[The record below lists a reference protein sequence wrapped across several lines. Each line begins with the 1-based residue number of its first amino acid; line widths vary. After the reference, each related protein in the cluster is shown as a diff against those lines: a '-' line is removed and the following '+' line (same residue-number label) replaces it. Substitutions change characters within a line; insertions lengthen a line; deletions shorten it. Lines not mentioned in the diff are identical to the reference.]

1 MAINVRYQINAT
13 KTYNYQQEIL
23 VDTSININFTF
34 YANVNNPEE
43 HNLIPYYKS
52 IYCEKDSFFQ
62 KLLAHN
68 LKFSHS
74 AVDPQHGQ
82 DRDNNHCSWT
92 ETYMRIRSQHDL
104 HDVQIEINYPCWKI
118 KFFDF
123 HDYERHGESRRLR
136 QIYGY
141 TPVSGSLR
149 ARLKSD
155 PGPWTTWFASGYN
168 PSKLIVDNIVTQ
180 KSWENN
186 EFVWNISLNWKSY
199 DLFSIP
205 SFKEL
210 WN

>member
-1 MAINVRYQINAT
+1 M
-13 KTYNYQQEIL
+13 
-23 VDTSININFTF
+23 
-34 YANVNNPEE
+34 
-43 HNLIPYYKS
+43 
-52 IYCEKDSFFQ
+52 
-62 KLLAHN
+62 
-68 LKFSHS
+68 
-74 AVDPQHGQ
+74 
-82 DRDNNHCSWT
+82 
-92 ETYMRIRSQHDL
+92 
-104 HDVQIEINYPCWKI
+104 
-118 KFFDF
+118 
-123 HDYERHGESRRLR
+123 R